1 MRKRVQSDLDVE
13 REAEHAAT
21 KALIRESHRLI
32 DESHRLLQAAQLV
45 LNRSEPRYPMPVRL
59 KQVAA

>member
-1 MRKRVQSDLDVE
+1 MRKRVQSEPDVE
-13 REAEHAAT
+13 RETEGAAA

-32 DESHRLLQAAQLV
+32 DQSHELLQAAQLV

-59 KQVAA
+59 KRVAA